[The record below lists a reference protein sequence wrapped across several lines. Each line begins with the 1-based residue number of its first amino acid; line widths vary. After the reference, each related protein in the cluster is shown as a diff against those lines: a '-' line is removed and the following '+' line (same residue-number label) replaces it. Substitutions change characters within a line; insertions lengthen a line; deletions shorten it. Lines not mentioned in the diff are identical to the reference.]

1 MNEPSECLETTLK
14 THPVLIRNATSFDVD
29 AVHRLIT
36 ENLVDGH
43 LLPRPLNEIEC
54 HVPNFFVATIFNKI
68 VGCGELTSLSE
79 KFAEIRSLVVAVR
92 HRGAGVGQ
100 SLLGELLRKAHNQG
114 FPKICAFTHEAR
126 PFLKA
131 GFSIV
136 PHTWVPEKISTDC
149 RYCEWFRRCHQFA
162 VILELR
168 DS

>member
-1 MNEPSECLETTLK
+1 MIEPYQTLK
-14 THPVLIRNATSFDVD
+14 TVAKNSAVLIRNATSFDVD
-29 AVHRLIT
+29 AIYQLIT

-43 LLPRPLNEIEC
+43 LLPRPLNEIKS
-54 HVPNFFVATIFNKI
+54 HVPNFFVATISNEL
-68 VGCGELTSLSE
+68 VGCGELTALSE
-79 KFAEIRSLVVAVR
+79 RFAEIRSLVVAVQ
-92 HRGAGVGQ
+92 HRGVGVGQ
-100 SLLGELLRKAHNQG
+100 GLLGDLLRKARDQG
-114 FPKICAFTHEAR
+114 FPEVCAFTHEAR

-149 RYCEWFRRCHQFA
+149 HRCEWFRRCHQFA